1 MTQPKR
7 SLSRFPHAKLFIYTY
22 IDARQSYDLD
32 PVAPQACTTVNQIP
46 THFLSFFF
54 FDFFSLFSFLSFLLR
69 RLSLTHAGT
78 HINAHAHAKHKL
90 TNTHMRASVTFGTD
104 VQHTNNTHT
113 RTHTHTHTHLFPL
126 RDLERDRRLR
136 SRFLSRQQVT
146 LSTIERGVLQPTR
159 VRGEGAS
166 PSQPNPSA
174 KTRDTRPPI
183 ATVAPASPLPVAP
196 FLAPAAPLLFFG

>member
-1 MTQPKR
+1 MSPKKPKLNSRFGKLSRMTQPKR

-113 RTHTHTHTHLFPL
+113 RTHTHAHAHAHTHAHTHALVPA
-126 RDLERDRRLR
+126 
-136 SRFLSRQQVT
+136 SRPRT
-146 LSTIERGVLQPTR
+146 GP
-159 VRGEGAS
+159 
-166 PSQPNPSA
+166 
-174 KTRDTRPPI
+174 
-183 ATVAPASPLPVAP
+183 APAISLPVT
-196 FLAPAAPLLFFG
+196 AASHAVND